1 MWKSFRLRV
10 IEADMSKPSIK
21 PIDDEWWTTA
31 MVCAHL
37 KLGKRALWDIRR
49 DSVKRFPEAIK
60 PGGKVNLF
68 RASDVR
74 GWMDRRFAAASK
86 PTDGIAAPEIVDTAT
101 PITLAR
107 ANQPK
112 PAHVADLAAP
122 ARRRRK
128 GVNGGIDVRQLELF

>member
-1 MWKSFRLRV
+1 
-10 IEADMSKPSIK
+10 
-21 PIDDEWWTTA
+21 

-49 DSVKRFPEAIK
+49 DPVKHFPEAIK

-86 PTDGIAAPEIVDTAT
+86 PTDGLAAPEIVDTAT
-101 PITLAR
+101 PIAPAR
-107 ANQPK
+107 TDQSETAL
-112 PAHVADLAAP
+112 VADLAAP

-128 GVNGGIDVRQLELF
+128 SVSGIDVRQLELF

>member
-1 MWKSFRLRV
+1 M

-49 DSVKRFPEAIK
+49 DPVKRFPEAIK

-86 PTDGIAAPEIVDTAT
+86 STDGLAAPEIVDTAT
-101 PITLAR
+101 PIALAR
-107 ANQPK
+107 TDQPE

>member
-1 MWKSFRLRV
+1 
-10 IEADMSKPSIK
+10 MSKPSIK

-49 DSVKRFPEAIK
+49 DPVKRFPEAIK

-86 PTDGIAAPEIVDTAT
+86 STDGLGAPEIVDTAPPIALTRTGQLET
-101 PITLAR
+101 P
-107 ANQPK
+107 Q
-112 PAHVADLAAP
+112 VADLAAP

-128 GVNGGIDVRQLELF
+128 GASGIDARQLELF

>member
-1 MWKSFRLRV
+1 
-10 IEADMSKPSIK
+10 
-21 PIDDEWWTTA
+21 

-49 DSVKRFPEAIK
+49 DPVKRFPEAIK

-86 PTDGIAAPEIVDTAT
+86 STDGLAAPEIVDTAPPIALTRTGQPET
-101 PITLAR
+101 P
-107 ANQPK
+107 Q
-112 PAHVADLAAP
+112 VADLAAP

-128 GVNGGIDVRQLELF
+128 GASGIDARQLELF

>member
-1 MWKSFRLRV
+1 
-10 IEADMSKPSIK
+10 MSKPSIK

-49 DSVKRFPEAIK
+49 DPAKRFPEAIK

-74 GWMDRRFAAASK
+74 GWMDRRFAVSASK
-86 PTDGIAAPEIVDTAT
+86 PTDGLAAPEIVDTAT
-101 PITLAR
+101 PIAQAR
-107 ANQPK
+107 TDQPK

-122 ARRRRK
+122 AKRRRK

>member
-1 MWKSFRLRV
+1 
-10 IEADMSKPSIK
+10 
-21 PIDDEWWTTA
+21 

-49 DSVKRFPEAIK
+49 DPVKRFPEAIK

-86 PTDGIAAPEIVDTAT
+86 PKHGFATPEIVDTAP
-101 PITLAR
+101 PIALAR
-107 ANQPK
+107 TAQPE
-112 PAHVADLAAP
+112 PAHVAGVAVP

-128 GVNGGIDVRQLELF
+128 GVNGIDARQLELF

>member
-1 MWKSFRLRV
+1 
-10 IEADMSKPSIK
+10 MSKPTVK

-49 DSVKRFPEAIK
+49 DALKRFPGAIK

-74 GWMDRRFAAASK
+74 GWMDQRVAAATR
-86 PTDGIAAPEIVDTAT
+86 PRAP
-101 PITLAR
+101 
-107 ANQPK
+107 
-112 PAHVADLAAP
+112 PAETIQAP
-122 ARRRRK
+122 APIISDAYNSITRH
-128 GVNGGIDVRQLELF
+128 I